1 MNTDVP
7 RSPDALVI
15 GAGIIGASIAWRL
28 SQRGAR
34 VVLLDAARFGDQAS
48 RAGAGM
54 LAPGGEVDRES
65 PWARRSV
72 ESLRMYPAFVEE
84 LASESGVKIDYRVCG
99 AIEVAFSPEELEDAA
114 RRARAQAKLEIP
126 SRAIAIE
133 EARRLAPALATEAMT
148 GARYYPDDA
157 IVDPRDVLR
166 ALRQACANRGV
177 TICEHHPV
185 SSIDAG
191 QGSALT
197 PGGPIPAGAIVL
209 AAGAW
214 SGDLLPGAA
223 RSFPVKG
230 HLIGYDL
237 RPGSLGPIL
246 RRGHTYVLQRGS
258 GLTIAGSTMERV
270 GFDASV
276 DADIVARLHRRAR
289 KLLPSL
295 LLSSPDSSWTGF
307 RPGVEGDEPQV
318 GRFGDSR
325 VWLAYGHY
333 RNGILLAPVT
343 ARMIADEIAP

>member
-1 MNTDVP
+1 MNIDEC
-7 RSPDALVI
+7 RRPDALVI

-34 VVLLDAARFGDQAS
+34 VMLLDAGPFGDQAS

-99 AIEVAFSPEELEDAA
+99 AIEVAFSPEELEDAG

-126 SRAIAIE
+126 SRAIGIE
-133 EARRLAPALATEAMT
+133 EARRLAPALATEALT

-166 ALRQACANRGV
+166 ALRQACTDRGV
-177 TICEHHPV
+177 AICENRPV
-185 SSIDAG
+185 LRVVES
-191 QGSALT
+191 GSAET
-197 PGGPIPAGAIVL
+197 AGGPISAGAVVL

-214 SGDLLPGAA
+214 SGDLLPEAA
-223 RSFPVKG
+223 KSFPVKG

-258 GLTIAGSTMERV
+258 GFTIAGSTMERV
-270 GFDASV
+270 GFDPSV
-276 DADIVARLHRRAR
+276 DPDTVARLHRRAR

-325 VWLAYGHY
+325 IWLAYGHY

-343 ARMIADEIAP
+343 ARMIADEITP

>member
-1 MNTDVP
+1 VN
-7 RSPDALVI
+7 SLPDALVI

-28 SQRGAR
+28 SQRGTR
-34 VVLLDAARFGDQAS
+34 VMLLDAGRFGDQAS

-72 ESLRMYPAFVEE
+72 ESLRMYPAFLDE
-84 LASESGVKIDYRVCG
+84 LTAESEVAIDYRVCG
-99 AIEVAFSPEELEDAA
+99 AIEVAFSAQEVEEAA
-114 RRARAQAKLEIP
+114 RRARAQAELGIR
-126 SRAIAIE
+126 SSAIAIE
-133 EARRLAPALATEAMT
+133 EARRLAPALAKDAVV

-177 TICEHHPV
+177 VICENRAV
-185 SSIDAG
+185 SSIDAA
-191 QGSALT
+191 QGRAMAAGS
-197 PGGPIPAGAIVL
+197 PIAAGAIVL

-214 SGDLLPGAA
+214 SGNLLAGAVK
-223 RSFPVKG
+223 SFPVKG

-237 RPGSLGPIL
+237 RPGSLEPIL

-276 DADIVARLHRRAR
+276 DPKIAARLHRRAR
-289 KLLPSL
+289 RLLPAL
-295 LLSSPDSSWTGF
+295 LLSSPDSSWIGF
-307 RPGVEGDEPQV
+307 RPAVAGDEPQV
-318 GRFGDSR
+318 GRFRDSR

-343 ARMIADEIAP
+343 ARIIADEIAP